1 MIDAAIRP
9 VTARDIDNVHR
20 LGVEWAEE
28 DITYGQVATAK
39 QTIADNL
46 GPYFLVATE
55 GDELVGY
62 IWGSV
67 HTSKGLAVI
76 PAGEQYM
83 EIDELYVKQAF
94 RRSGIGGR
102 MLDTLGEIARKRG
115 VNRFKVYSAARDLD
129 GAMRFYRGH
138 GFQSRYAE
146 MFI

>member
-1 MIDAAIRP
+1 M
-9 VTARDIDNVHR
+9 
-20 LGVEWAEE
+20 
-28 DITYGQVATAK
+28 
-39 QTIADNL
+39 
-46 GPYFLVATE
+46 
-55 GDELVGY
+55 
-62 IWGSV
+62 
-67 HTSKGLAVI
+67 I

-83 EIDELYVKQAF
+83 EIDELYGNCIGAMKPAF

-138 GFQSRYAE
+138 GFQSWYAE